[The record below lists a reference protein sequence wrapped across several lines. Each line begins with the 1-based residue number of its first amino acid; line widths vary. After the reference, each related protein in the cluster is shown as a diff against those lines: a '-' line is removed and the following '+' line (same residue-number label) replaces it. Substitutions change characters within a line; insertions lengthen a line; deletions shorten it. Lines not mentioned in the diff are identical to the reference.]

1 MARITVQTPVAF
13 FHEWAGYSWDP
24 KKETQE
30 QGRTLNA
37 AALATAE
44 AKALHLGFRYHWCN
58 VDRGDEDRSG
68 IDHEAPLWDCTM
80 FDADG
85 ACIGSLGNIDLG
97 ENPYGNAKDPY
108 ARVVEAELA
117 AEFFA
122 DEG

>member
-1 MARITVQTPVAF
+1 MARVTVQTPVSF
-13 FHEWAGYSWDP
+13 FHEWAGYSWNP
-24 KKETQE
+24 KTETQE
-30 QGRTLNA
+30 QGRTRCA

-44 AKALHLGFRYHWCN
+44 ARAQHLGFRYHWCY

-68 IDHEAPLWDCTM
+68 IDHDSPLWEVTI

-97 ENPYGNAKDPY
+97 ENPYGNAKDPH

-117 AEFFA
+117 SEHFA
-122 DEG
+122 GEG